1 MNKKKIFL
9 GTITRLTEGLSL
21 IDAVMPEVKFQK
33 VPIKTEPLKTE
44 PIKTETPSGT
54 AGETNGEDAIIVPV
68 APAAET
74 MEVDQSIEIPSSKAT
89 VLRGHESEVFICA
102 WNPSTDLL
110 ASGSG
115 DSTARIWDM
124 SDISTS
130 PNQLVLRHCIQ
141 KGGTEVPSNKDVT
154 SLDWNVSS
162 NQHLKNILKFLDITF
177 SVMVHYWQ
185 LAAMMVMHEF
195 GQLMDDWLV
204 L

>member
-1 MNKKKIFL
+1 MN
-9 GTITRLTEGLSL
+9 RVTEGLSL
-21 IDAVMPEVKFQK
+21 IDAVMPEVKCQK
-33 VPIKTEPLKTE
+33 VTLKTE
-44 PIKTETPSGT
+44 PIKVEPIKAESASGSGGGVSGAVPGT
-54 AGETNGEDAIIVPV
+54 SSSGGGGSGGGSATSETNGGEESTV
-68 APAAET
+68 APTTPATEN

-124 SDISTS
+124 SDISTC

-154 SLDWNVSS
+154 SLDWNVS
-162 NQHLKNILKFLDITF
+162 NGK
-177 SVMVHYWQ
+177 
-185 LAAMMVMHEF
+185 
-195 GQLMDDWLV
+195 
-204 L
+204 